1 MSSTGRQWTVLLD
14 VDCDG
19 KVAALISV
27 GGKALL
33 PGVQGDTPERVLSYV
48 ERALGDMKPGDI
60 IAGAVACPIAATR
73 RYCVTSLAGFKLW
86 LADVLHGLLRIL
98 KLAAGCRRSA

>member
-33 PGVQGDTPERVLSYV
+33 PAMQDGTPERALRYV
-48 ERALGDMKPGDI
+48 ERALGDMKPGDVV
-60 IAGAVACPIAATR
+60 AGAVACPITSPR
-73 RYCVTSLAGFKLW
+73 RYSVSSMSVFKLW
-86 LADVLHGLLRIL
+86 LADVLHGVLRIL
-98 KLAAGCRRSA
+98 KLASHCRRSA